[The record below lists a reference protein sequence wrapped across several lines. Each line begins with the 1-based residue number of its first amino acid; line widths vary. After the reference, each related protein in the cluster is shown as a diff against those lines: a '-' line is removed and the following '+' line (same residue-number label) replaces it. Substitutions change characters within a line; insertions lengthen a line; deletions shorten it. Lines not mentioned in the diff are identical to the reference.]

1 MFHGKAK
8 RIVAAL
14 VGVAM
19 VTAPV
24 SAWAGEYCST
34 YDQVASHATGGDWV
48 GGILSYETMG
58 NVTRN
63 DGGSSVSVSVSGGG
77 VTTTVT
83 ATQPGN
89 ITTTQEPIGTYNMND
104 GTVWQVNC
112 LSGAATKIG

>member
-1 MFHGKAK
+1 MFQGKAR

-19 VTAPV
+19 LAAPG

-34 YDQVASHATGGDWV
+34 YDQVASHATGGDYV

-58 NVTRN
+58 SVARN
-63 DGGSSVSVSVSGGG
+63 DGGTTVSVSISGGG

-83 ATQPGN
+83 ASSPGN

-112 LSGAATKIG
+112 LTGAATKVG